1 MPKYIVEQIS
11 IHRNVYVVE
20 APNETEARQIAS
32 VADDNWQ
39 AWLGHLDVDVNE
51 YSDER
56 ISYFKG
62 KDYFWNGV
70 SYKDADGFLAYIHPS
85 GENVEPKEILVK

>member
-1 MPKYIVEQIS
+1 MPKFIVEQLS

-20 APNETEARQIAS
+20 APTEAEARQVAS

-39 AWLGHLDVDVNE
+39 QWVGQLDVDVSE
-51 YSDER
+51 YSEER
-56 ISYFKG
+56 IAYFKN
-62 KDYFWNGV
+62 KQYFWNGV

-85 GENVEPKEILVK
+85 GENVEPKEILIK

>member
-1 MPKYIVEQIS
+1 MPKYIVEQVS

-20 APNETEARQIAS
+20 APTEAEARKVAS

-39 AWLGHLDVDVNE
+39 SWLGHLDVDVNE

-56 ISYFKG
+56 ISYFKN
-62 KDYFWNGV
+62 KDYFWDGV

-85 GENVEPKEILVK
+85 GENVEPKEILVR

>member
-1 MPKYIVEQIS
+1 MAKFIIEQVS
-11 IHRNVYVVE
+11 LHRNVYVVE
-20 APNETEARQIAS
+20 AETEAEARKVAS

-56 ISYFKG
+56 IAYFKN
-62 KDYFWNGV
+62 KDYFWDGV
-70 SYKDADGFLAYIHPS
+70 SYKDADGYLAYIHPS
-85 GENVEPKEILVK
+85 GENIEPKEILIR

>member
-1 MPKYIVEQIS
+1 MPKFIVEQVS
-11 IHRNVYVVE
+11 LHRNVYVVE
-20 APNETEARQIAS
+20 ADTEAEARKVAS

-39 AWLGHLDVDVNE
+39 SWLGHLDVDVSE

-56 ISYFKG
+56 IAYFKD
-62 KDYFWNGV
+62 KQYFWDGV

-85 GENVEPKEILVK
+85 GENVEPKEILVR

>member
-1 MPKYIVEQIS
+1 MAKFIVEQLS

-20 APNETEARQIAS
+20 ADTEAEARQVAA

-39 AWLGHLDVDVNE
+39 QWVGQLDVDVSE

-56 ISYFKG
+56 ISYFKD
-62 KDYFWNGV
+62 KQYFWDGV
-70 SYKDADGFLAYIHPS
+70 SYKDADGYLAYIHPTGDKS
-85 GENVEPKEILVK
+85 EPKEILVR